1 MNWQAPSEVVDIES
15 DDTDGFRHEELADI
29 ALSPNNMHPDLEIIE
44 VNTVKVV
51 HSHSNFGPH
60 PDDLGFHHYMPP
72 PKKAK
77 DFYEAYEKGLV
88 GLSSYQF
95 IHKVPYEIKFT
106 GNILWNQLM
115 RGGSFDINMCNAI
128 MRLFKSLDDQIYQ
141 PGFDRWRHL
150 LPATFAEKV
159 LNGDYYIGDNLIYSA
174 FVGNHINYN
183 IEDCSMLFVMG
194 DAAATFGTLSIR
206 EFKFWT
212 H

>member
-1 MNWQAPSEVVDIES
+1 MFHAVVDIES

-88 GLSSYQF
+88 GLSRYSFQTAWHLWLDFYSNLAQF
-95 IHKVPYEIKFT
+95 ILCEACCPA
-106 GNILWNQLM
+106 M
-115 RGGSFDINMCNAI
+115 
-128 MRLFKSLDDQIYQ
+128 
-141 PGFDRWRHL
+141 L
-150 LPATFAEKV
+150 L
-159 LNGDYYIGDNLIYSA
+159 
-174 FVGNHINYN
+174 
-183 IEDCSMLFVMG
+183 
-194 DAAATFGTLSIR
+194 
-206 EFKFWT
+206 
-212 H
+212 